1 MAVMQIKR
9 VCVYCASSSSCDPS
23 YHRAAYQLGR
33 IVAEAGITLV
43 FGGGAKGSMGHLA
56 DGALSAGGRV
66 IGVIPQFMSDLE
78 WAHRG
83 LSELVLT
90 RDMHE
95 RKRLMIQEV
104 DAVIA
109 LPGGC
114 GTFEELFE
122 AMAWKRLGIY
132 GGPIIIVNTGDFYRP
147 CIELLESSIAER
159 FMDERHRTMWTVVAR
174 TDEVLDAIRHAP
186 SWPAQNRD
194 FAVI

>member
-1 MAVMQIKR
+1 MRINR
-9 VCVYCASSSSCDPS
+9 VCVYCASSSSCDAS
-23 YHRAAYQLGR
+23 YHAAAKELGR
-33 IVAEAGITLV
+33 IIAEAGITLV
-43 FGGGAKGSMGHLA
+43 YGGGSKGSMGHLA
-56 DGALSAGGRV
+56 DGALAAGGRV

-83 LSELVLT
+83 LSELILT

-95 RKRLMIQEV
+95 RKRLMIEEV

-132 GGPIIIVNTGDFYRP
+132 GGPIVIVNTRDFYRP
-147 CIELLESSIAER
+147 CIELLESSIAQR
-159 FMDERHRTMWTVVAR
+159 FMDPRHRDMWTVVSHPG
-174 TDEVLDAIRHAP
+174 EVLDAIRGAP
-186 SWPAQNRD
+186 RWPLDNRQ

>member
-1 MAVMQIKR
+1 MQIKR
-9 VCVYCASSSSCDPS
+9 VCVYCASSSSCDPD
-23 YHRAAYQLGR
+23 YHRGAHQLGR
-33 IVAEAGITLV
+33 LVAEAGITLV
-43 FGGGAKGSMGHLA
+43 YGGGAKGSMGHLA
-56 DGALSAGGRV
+56 DGALAAGGRV

-104 DAVIA
+104 DAVVA

-132 GGPIIIVNTGDFYRP
+132 GGPIIIVNMHDFYRP
-147 CIELLESSIAER
+147 CIELLERSIAER
-159 FMDERHRTMWTVVAR
+159 FMDQRHREMWTIVESP
-174 TDEVLDAIRHAP
+174 DQVLDAIASAP
-186 SWPAQNRD
+186 SWSAQNRD

>member
-1 MAVMQIKR
+1 MT
-9 VCVYCASSSSCDPS
+9 
-23 YHRAAYQLGR
+23 
-33 IVAEAGITLV
+33 E
-43 FGGGAKGSMGHLA
+43 
-56 DGALSAGGRV
+56 
-66 IGVIPQFMSDLE
+66 LE

-83 LSELVLT
+83 LSELVLV

-132 GGPIIIVNTGDFYRP
+132 AGPIIIVNTHDFYRP
-147 CIELLESSIAER
+147 CIELLESSIEQH
-159 FMDERHRTMWTVVAR
+159 FMDERHRQMWTVVDRA
-174 TDEVLDAIRHAP
+174 DEVLGAIENAP
-186 SWPAQNRD
+186 AWPARNRE
-194 FAVI
+194 FAAV

>member
-1 MAVMQIKR
+1 MQIKR

-23 YHRAAYQLGR
+23 YHAAAYELGR
-33 IVAEAGITLV
+33 LLAEAGIALV
-43 FGGGAKGSMGHLA
+43 YGGGSKGSMGHLA
-56 DGALSAGGRV
+56 DGALAVGGRV

-95 RKRLMIQEV
+95 RKRLMISEV
-104 DAVIA
+104 DAVVA

-122 AMAWKRLGIY
+122 AIAWKRLGIY
-132 GGPIIIVNTGDFYRP
+132 GGPIVIVNGHDFYRP
-147 CIELLESSIAER
+147 CIELLERSISER
-159 FMDERHRTMWTVVAR
+159 FMDERHRQMWTVVAEPK
-174 TDEVLDAIRHAP
+174 DVLDAIRGAP
-186 SWPAQNRD
+186 PWPATNRE

>member
-1 MAVMQIKR
+1 MRIKR
-9 VCVYCASSSSCDPS
+9 VCVYCASSSSCHPS
-23 YHRAAYQLGR
+23 YHRAAHELGR
-33 IVAEAGITLV
+33 LIAEAQITLV
-43 FGGGAKGSMGHLA
+43 YGGGGAGSMGHLA
-56 DGALSAGGRV
+56 DGALAAGGRV

-95 RKRLMIQEV
+95 RKRLMIEEV
-104 DAVIA
+104 DAVVA

-132 GGPIIIVNTGDFYRP
+132 GGPIIIVNTHDFYRP
-147 CIELLESSIAER
+147 CIELLEKSIAEH
-159 FMDERHRTMWTVVAR
+159 FMDQRHRSMWTVV
-174 TDEVLDAIRHAP
+174 TQPGEVLDAIAHAP
-186 SWPAQNRD
+186 QWPARNRD

>member
-1 MAVMQIKR
+1 MEIKR
-9 VCVYCASSSSCDPS
+9 VCVYCASSSRCHPS
-23 YHRAAYQLGR
+23 YHEAANRLGR
-33 IVAEAGITLV
+33 IIAEAGITLV
-43 FGGGAKGSMGHLA
+43 YGGGAKGSMGRLA
-56 DGALSAGGRV
+56 DGALAVGGRV

-95 RKRLMIQEV
+95 RKRLMIEEV

-122 AMAWKRLGIY
+122 AMAWKRLGLY
-132 GGPIIIVNTGDFYRP
+132 HGPIVIVNTNDFYRP
-147 CIELLESSIAER
+147 CIELLEKSIAER
-159 FMDERHRTMWTVVAR
+159 FMDERHRGMWTVVAAPE
-174 TDEVLDAIRHAP
+174 DVLGAIRSAP
-186 SWPAQNRD
+186 AWPADSRE

>member
-1 MAVMQIKR
+1 MQLNR

-23 YHRAAYQLGR
+23 YHAAAKDLGR
-33 IVAEAGITLV
+33 IIAEAGITLV
-43 FGGGAKGSMGHLA
+43 FGGGSKGSMGHLA
-56 DGALSAGGRV
+56 DGALAAGGRV

-122 AMAWKRLGIY
+122 AIAWKRLGIY
-132 GGPIIIVNTGDFYRP
+132 GGPIIIVNTHDFYRP
-147 CIELLESSIAER
+147 CLELLDKSIAER
-159 FMDERHRTMWTVVAR
+159 FMDQRHREMWTVVASAS
-174 TDEVLDAIRHAP
+174 EVLGAIRTAP
-186 SWPAQNRD
+186 SWPLQNRE

>member
-1 MAVMQIKR
+1 
-9 VCVYCASSSSCDPS
+9 VCVYCASSSGCDPS
-23 YHRAAYQLGR
+23 YHRAAHQLGR
-33 IVAEAGITLV
+33 IIAEAGNTLV
-43 FGGGAKGSMGHLA
+43 FGGGGKGSMGHLA
-56 DGALSAGGRV
+56 DGALSVGGRV
-66 IGVIPQFMSDLE
+66 VGGIAQIISGLE

-104 DAVIA
+104 DAVVA

-132 GGPIIIVNTGDFYRP
+132 GGPIIIVNTGEFYRP
-147 CIELLESSIAER
+147 CIELLESSIAKR

-174 TDEVLDAIRHAP
+174 PDEVLDAIISAP

>member
-1 MAVMQIKR
+1 MQIKR
-9 VCVYCASSSSCDPS
+9 VCVYCASSSSCAPE
-23 YHRAAYQLGR
+23 YHRAAHELGR
-33 IVAEAGITLV
+33 LIAEAGITLV
-43 FGGGAKGSMGHLA
+43 YGGGSKGSMGHLA
-56 DGALSAGGRV
+56 DGAISIGGRV

-95 RKRLMIQEV
+95 RKRLMIEEV

-132 GGPIIIVNTGDFYRP
+132 GGPIIIVNTNDYYRP
-147 CIELLESSIAER
+147 CIELLEKSIAER
-159 FMDERHRTMWTVVAR
+159 FMDQRHREMWTVVSNAN
-174 TDEVLDAIRHAP
+174 EVLDAIRRAP
-186 SWPAQNRD
+186 QWPSHSRD

>member
-1 MAVMQIKR
+1 
-9 VCVYCASSSSCDPS
+9 
-23 YHRAAYQLGR
+23 
-33 IVAEAGITLV
+33 
-43 FGGGAKGSMGHLA
+43 
-56 DGALSAGGRV
+56 
-66 IGVIPQFMSDLE
+66 MSDLE

-95 RKRLMIQEV
+95 RKRLMIEEV

-132 GGPIIIVNTGDFYRP
+132 GGPIVIVNTHDFYRP
-147 CIELLESSIAER
+147 CIELLEKSIAER
-159 FMDERHRTMWTVVAR
+159 FMDERHGAMWTVVQNPN
-174 TDEVLDAIRHAP
+174 EVLGAIKRAP
-186 SWPAQNRD
+186 AWPPNNRD

>member
-1 MAVMQIKR
+1 MQIKR
-9 VCVYCASSSSCDPS
+9 VCVYCASSSSCDAS
-23 YHRAAYQLGR
+23 YHRGANQLGR
-33 IVAEAGITLV
+33 LIAEAGITLV
-43 FGGGAKGSMGHLA
+43 YGGGAKGSMGHLA
-56 DGALSAGGRV
+56 DGALAGGGRV
-66 IGVIPQFMSDLE
+66 IGVIPQFMWDLE

-132 GGPIIIVNTGDFYRP
+132 GGPIVLVNTYDFYRP
-147 CIELLESSIAER
+147 AIELLEKSIAER
-159 FMDERHRTMWTVVAR
+159 FMDERHREMWTVVER
-174 TDEVLDAIRHAP
+174 PDQVLDAIARAP

>member
-1 MAVMQIKR
+1 MQIKR

-23 YHRAAYQLGR
+23 YHRAANQLGR
-33 IVAEAGITLV
+33 LIAEAGITLV
-43 FGGGAKGSMGHLA
+43 YGGGAKGSMGHLA
-56 DGALSAGGRV
+56 DGALTVGGRV

-132 GGPIIIVNTGDFYRP
+132 GGPIIIVNTHEFYRP
-147 CIELLESSIAER
+147 CIELLEKSIAER
-159 FMDERHRTMWTVVAR
+159 FMDVRHGQMWTIVSHP
-174 TDEVLDAIRHAP
+174 DEVLNAIARAP
-186 SWPAQNRD
+186 SWPVQNRD